1 MGRGV
6 GGRGRRR
13 RCDFIFGGCGEVN
26 GRGGWWREMGED
38 SKDEELDC
46 VLVDGLG
53 SCISMGRGNEYD
65 DDHGVSRTHVHRART
80 SSRQPKQAGHT
91 FGI

>member
-13 RCDFIFGGCGEVN
+13 CDFIFGGGGGEVN
-26 GRGGWWREMGED
+26 GRGGWWREMWED

-46 VLVDGLG
+46 VLVDGLD
-53 SCISMGRGNEYD
+53 SCISMG
-65 DDHGVSRTHVHRART
+65 
-80 SSRQPKQAGHT
+80 
-91 FGI
+91 